1 MTATTALGA
10 LGTFVGLVRAL
21 PQFLRLQRTRDVHG
35 VSLDTA
41 ATSSI
46 VSFGWVTY
54 GAMTDQPAVMLATGA
69 SGIVFAAITLL
80 AVRLGR
86 SPRDLRAAPVW
97 FVVLV
102 AVTVFGGSDGLG
114 ALLPISVLV
123 ANIPQLLAAFRE
135 RDLTGLSIGTWLLS
149 VSDGLVWFCYA
160 LVADDSSILLFG
172 ILQLTTSGA
181 IVLRRWVWERRGG
194 LARVPAEG

>member
-10 LGTFVGLVRAL
+10 LGTLVGLVRAL
-21 PQFLRLQRTRDVHG
+21 PQFVRLRRTRDVHG

-54 GAMTDQPAVMLATGA
+54 GALTDQPAVVLATGA
-69 SGIVFAAITLL
+69 SGIVFAAIATL
-80 AVRLGR
+80 AIRLGR

-97 FVVLV
+97 FGVLLT
-102 AVTVFGGSDGLG
+102 ATLLGGSDGLG

-123 ANIPQLLAAFRE
+123 ANVPQLLAAFRE

-149 VSDGLVWFCYA
+149 ASDGLVWFCYA
-160 LVADDSSILLFG
+160 LVADDTSILLFG
-172 ILQLTTSGA
+172 ILQLTTSSA
-181 IVLRRWVWERRGG
+181 IVARRWIWERRGG
-194 LARVPAEG
+194 LTRVAAEG